1 MIQRGKVREKVRMR
15 GEDEGSCDVTSPSK
29 SDISAVLVESSGSR
43 AEESRADQT
52 KPDQVSQDEQ

>member
-1 MIQRGKVREKVRMR
+1 MREKNVRMR

-29 SDISAVLVESSGSR
+29 NDISAVLVESSGSR

-52 KPDQVSQDEQ
+52 KPDQVSQDE